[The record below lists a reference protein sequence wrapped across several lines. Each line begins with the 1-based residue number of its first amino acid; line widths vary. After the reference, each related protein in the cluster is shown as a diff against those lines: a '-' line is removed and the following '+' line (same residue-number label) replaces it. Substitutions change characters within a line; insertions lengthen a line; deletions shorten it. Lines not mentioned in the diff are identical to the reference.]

1 MYMDYYNE
9 TQRLLELYDGKNI
22 NFLRHFFSQLQQHRR
37 LLPYALINAITAS
50 KYAEN
55 EIKLIENSVTVEQYM
70 RKITVQDIR
79 NVIVFLIRKEFNE
92 VVAIEPYIAST
103 EDDEEFLKLDKKSL
117 IGMHINK
124 LEKLIETCYY
134 ITHIFYIVRLPE
146 KITREEWLFCHD
158 YFHETP
164 LTVSVKHI
172 YTLLKGLIHSS

>member
-1 MYMDYYNE
+1 MDYYIE
-9 TQRLLELYDGKNI
+9 TQRLLEFYDGKNI

-50 KYAEN
+50 KYTEN
-55 EIKLIENSVTVEQYM
+55 EFKLIEDSVTVEPYM

-79 NVIVFLIRKEFNE
+79 NVIVFLIRKKLKK
-92 VVAIEPYIAST
+92 VVLIEPYISNT
-103 EDDEEFLKLDKKSL
+103 EEDEGFLKLNKPST

-134 ITHIFYIVRLPE
+134 ITHIYYIVRQPE
-146 KITREEWLFCHD
+146 KIIKDTWLFCHD
-158 YFHETP
+158 YFDKTP